1 MKKSIKISVISLVVA
16 VLGAGLIAYAAEIVI
31 TPPCEM
37 HTYSVDSIN
46 SDYVIY
52 KCVDFGAEEIK
63 TKDELSV
70 MWNVIYVNKPPQPID
85 IDNSSYLDLHKDNI
99 INAKDY
105 AVINKR

>member
-1 MKKSIKISVISLVVA
+1 MKKSIKISVISLIVA
-16 VLGAGLIAYAAEIVI
+16 VLGAELIAYASEIVI

-52 KCVDFGAEEIK
+52 KCVDCGAEEIK

-70 MWNVIYVNKPPQPID
+70 MWNVIYVNKPPKPID
-85 IDNSSYLDLHKDNI
+85 TDNSSYLDLHKDNI

-105 AVINKR
+105 AIINMR